1 MACGN
6 NKRLAKCVRNSNVRG
21 SDREK
26 FPIGLF
32 LKGLKKGEGYNFSFI
47 LLLPSCL

>member
-6 NKRLAKCVRNSNVRG
+6 NKRLAKCVRNSNIRG
-21 SDREK
+21 SDRKE
-26 FPIGLF
+26 FSDRFF
-32 LKGLKKGEGYNFSFI
+32 LRGLKKGEGYNFSFI